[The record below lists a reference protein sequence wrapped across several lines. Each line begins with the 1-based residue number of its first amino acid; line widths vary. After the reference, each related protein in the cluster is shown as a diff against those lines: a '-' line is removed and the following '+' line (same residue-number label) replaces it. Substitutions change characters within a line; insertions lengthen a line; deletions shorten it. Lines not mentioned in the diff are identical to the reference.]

1 MAPIP
6 YWECMVF
13 TMWGRYCSQQI
24 DIERAIT
31 VSNNGHSF
39 QLIMYNLRE
48 LFHRFGSIL
57 GACFAG
63 LPIPIAS
70 SSINCIRPECEAHGN
85 ESGSF
90 PIEIE
95 LLVAHKSHIFFFVWL
110 KSRKNEVVAL
120 PWMCIECAVF
130 QVQTLVNSR
139 IAFYLWTCTV
149 YIAAR
154 QRMHTSLCSDGG
166 WRCSIVPLRGA
177 CKRNGN
183 THKLLRTKKLK
194 FFSYYYSD
202 RSGCS
207 CAFSIYYI
215 VAGFGT
221 LLSPEI
227 TMRWDLYACRMQVHA
242 FVVCWLLFGGSC
254 LVCKRKRAVR
264 SLFYNNNSY

>member
-207 CAFSIYYI
+207 CRIFNLLYCCRLRYTFI
-215 VAGFGT
+215 AGDNDAMGFVRMQDAGT
-221 LLSPEI
+221 CV
-227 TMRWDLYACRMQVHA
+227 CRMLIAVWR
-242 FVVCWLLFGGSC
+242 FVSRVQTEEGRPISVLQ
-254 LVCKRKRAVR
+254 
-264 SLFYNNNSY
+264 